1 MLKFLRSTARD
12 VAGMFVAK
20 ENVLCGMWK
29 PHQRKQVLMSDF
41 EIWNLFSKYQICLYI
56 HIENETECRMW
67 KHQKKHVLISD
78 FDKYQ
83 RVLML
88 VAFIFYINVKTSL
101 IYFLYNI
108 RITNYII
115 FVQQCID
122 CFTIVMFKFLLFQVC
137 LKYG

>member
-1 MLKFLRSTARD
+1 MKPN
-12 VAGMFVAK
+12 VEC
-20 ENVLCGMWK
+20 ENT
-29 PHQRKQVLMSDF
+29 R
-41 EIWNLFSKYQICLYI
+41 
-56 HIENETECRMW
+56 
-67 KHQKKHVLISD
+67 KKHVLISD

-101 IYFLYNI
+101 IYFLSNI

-122 CFTIVMFKFLLFQVC
+122 CFTIVMLFQVC